1 MSTGN
6 IFCDASMD
14 IQHKI
19 GCSGAML
26 VSEDFLTPIDYYYVK
41 QINATNNSA
50 EILAIYEGVMMAIYF
65 KNRKDNNFDR
75 FRIFSDS
82 KVCIYGLR
90 EWIYNW
96 VNNQNFD
103 GTLRR
108 SDMTPVL
115 NQNRFK
121 DIVRLILDYN
131 VPISFV
137 HQKGHTLSHQ
147 DDMSRNFF
155 INTNGFTP
163 ESIGGEIK
171 YFNKYNNEVDRISRE
186 KLYERDTHLFFDGAL
201 NSVIKPSEMSRFN
214 ALTHWI

>member
-65 KNRKDNNFDR
+65 KNRKDNDFDR

-121 DIVRLILDYN
+121 DIVRLILDHN

-147 DDMSRNFF
+147 DAMSRNFF
-155 INTNGFTP
+155 ISTNGFTP
-163 ESIGGEIK
+163 ESIGTDIK
-171 YFNKYNNEVDRISRE
+171 YINKYNNEVDRISRE
-186 KLYERDTHLFFDGAL
+186 KLYERDTHLFFNGAL
-201 NSVIKPSEMSRFN
+201 NSLILPSEMSRFN